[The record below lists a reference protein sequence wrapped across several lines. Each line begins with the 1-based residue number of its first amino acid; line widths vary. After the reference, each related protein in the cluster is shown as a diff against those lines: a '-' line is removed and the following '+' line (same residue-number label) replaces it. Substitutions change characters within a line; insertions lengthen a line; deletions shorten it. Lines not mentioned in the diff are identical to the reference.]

1 MSFLKSFNP
10 LEVVLVRNEAGNV
23 ILLLLCLITNLAS
36 NLFVL

>member
-10 LEVVLVRNEAGNV
+10 LEVVLVRSEVGNV
-23 ILLLLCLITNLAS
+23 ILLLLRLITNLAS